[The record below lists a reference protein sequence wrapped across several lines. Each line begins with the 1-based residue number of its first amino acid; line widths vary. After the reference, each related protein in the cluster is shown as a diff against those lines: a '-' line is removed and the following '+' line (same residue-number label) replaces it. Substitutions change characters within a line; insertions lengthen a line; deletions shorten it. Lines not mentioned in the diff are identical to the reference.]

1 MSELLHLINKIET
14 RSKKFF
20 RKTQRSCVDF
30 GLIKKNHTPVMY
42 ISEKKHWAIYW
53 EGVGIANELN
63 KGLSKPVIEVTHKVH
78 SIRSPVIHFGS
89 QYMWE
94 IWKDLIPKNSKV
106 VVNFFHGKPEDGPQ
120 ASKHIEDFISNHL
133 LIDYIVVSNSITQS
147 RLISWGIPEDKLVK
161 IYIGLNSKIFKAPTE
176 IEKFTNRNKLGFS
189 PDEFVVGSFQ
199 KDGIGWGD
207 GTKPKLIKGP
217 DIFIKTVQEL
227 AKHIKVSVLLIGP
240 SRGYLVSALKKADIK
255 FKHFEVSNYLDVPF
269 YYHALDLYLITSREE
284 GGPKGLIEALAS
296 GVPVVSTP
304 VGMCV
309 DLLPGLENCG
319 LTKGFEVDELVTTI
333 LNLRGK
339 SYKSSSELCMKKII
353 SQTDYEVVANQYLE
367 KVYKQLRRDLF
378 K

>member
-1 MSELLHLINKIET
+1 MITLLHLINTVKS
-14 RSKKFF
+14 RLKFFF
-20 RKTQRSCVDF
+20 RKIQRVCVNM
-30 GLIKKNHTPVMY
+30 GLIQKIYMPIMY
-42 ISEKKHWAIYW
+42 ISEKKHWILYW
-53 EGVGIANELN
+53 EGVGISSELN
-63 KGLSKPVIEVTHKVH
+63 KRQPNPIMAVTHKVH
-78 SIRSPVIHFGS
+78 SVRSPIIHFGS

-94 IWKDLIPKNSKV
+94 IWRDFIPKNSKV
-106 VVNFFHGKPEDGPQ
+106 VVNFFHGKHDDGPEV
-120 ASKHIEDFISNHL
+120 SKHIEDFISNHL
-133 LIDYIVVSNSITQS
+133 LIDLIVVSTSITQS
-147 RLISWGIPEDKLVK
+147 RLISWGIPEDKIVK

-176 IEKFTNRNKLGFS
+176 IEKFMNRNKLGFS
-189 PDEFVVGSFQ
+189 SDEFVVGSFQ
-199 KDGIGWGD
+199 KDGIGWGT

-255 FKHFEVSNYLDVPF
+255 FKHFEVSDYLDVPF

-309 DLLPGLENCG
+309 DLLPELENCG
-319 LTKGFEVDELVTTI
+319 LTKSFEVDELVTTI
-333 LNLRGK
+333 INLREK
-339 SYKSSSELCMKKII
+339 SYKSSSELCLKKII
-353 SQTDYEVVANQYLE
+353 SQIDYEVVANQYLE
-367 KVYKQLRRDLF
+367 KVYKPLRRDLF

>member
-1 MSELLHLINKIET
+1 MSDLLHLINKIKT
-14 RSKKFF
+14 RLKFFF
-20 RKTQRSCVDF
+20 RKTQRLCVDF
-30 GLIKKNHTPVMY
+30 GLIKKNRTPIMY

-63 KGLSKPVIEVTHKVH
+63 KRLSKPVIEVTHKVH
-78 SIRSPVIHFGS
+78 SIRSPIIHFGS

-94 IWKDLIPKNSKV
+94 IWRDIIPKNSKV
-106 VVNFFHGKPEDGPQ
+106 VVNFFHGKPEDGSK
-120 ASKHIEDFISNHL
+120 ALKHIEDFISNHL
-133 LIDYIVVSNSITQS
+133 LIDFIVVSNSITQS
-147 RLISWGIPEDKLVK
+147 RLISWGIPEDKIVK
-161 IYIGLNSKIFKAPTE
+161 IYIGLNSKIFNVRTE
-176 IEKFTNRNKLGFS
+176 TEKLISRNDLGFS

-199 KDGIGWGD
+199 KDGIGWGT
-207 GTKPKLIKGP
+207 GSKPKLIKGP

-227 AKHIKVSVLLIGP
+227 AKNIKVSVLLTGP

-255 FKHFEVSNYLDVPF
+255 FKHYEVGNYLDIPF

-319 LTKGFEVDELVTTI
+319 LTKSFEVNELVSTI
-333 LNLRGK
+333 LKLREKKYNL
-339 SYKSSSELCMKKII
+339 SSELTVDKII
-353 SQTDYEVVANQYLE
+353 NQIDYEVVANEYLE
-367 KVYKQLRRDLF
+367 KVYKPLYKDLF